1 MAHSAVRL
9 PTPFAHPLPVDTFP
23 LRGTADVARR
33 DGAPCGTITRM
44 RHGAAVIGRT
54 ALVAGLV
61 LTGLIGCSPAPRTPP
76 GMFSVYLGEPQ
87 RPLVPGNTTETEGA
101 KAIGALWSSLVTF
114 DERTRTVTYD
124 GAAKSVTSEDNVRWT
139 ITLKPGWTFH
149 DGTPVTAQSYVKAWN
164 YTALSTNAQGASYFF
179 SNIEGYDA
187 LQGDGD
193 AAPAATE
200 MTGLRALDPVTI
212 EVTLA
217 EPFAIY
223 PLTLGYSAFDPL
235 PEAFYTDP
243 VAFGKKPIGNGPF
256 RAETEWVRGRGMT
269 LSRYDDYAGED
280 KAKARGV
287 VLRVYTELSTAY
299 TDVLAGNLDV
309 LRGLP
314 PDAYASAPDIFG
326 DRYLQQP
333 SPDITSLGF
342 PLYDQRYAD
351 VRVRRALSMA
361 IDREAITNA
370 IFLGTRVPA
379 DSFAPPTV
387 LGYRADACGTW
398 CEYRPEEAKAL
409 LTEAGFDTTAPV
421 DIWFNAG
428 AGHDGWMTAVGNMF
442 RKIGLSY
449 RLRGNLQFNEFLS
462 KRDAREMTGPFRLG
476 WVMDYPSIENFLAPQ
491 YATAALAPAGSNT
504 TFYSNAAFDAALAAG
519 DRAPSIEAASTAY
532 ERAEDI
538 LVDDLPAAPLFS
550 GVDQTVWTKRVSQIR
565 YNILG
570 EVVLQDVVV
579 DGTAM

>member
-1 MAHSAVRL
+1 MS
-9 PTPFAHPLPVDTFP
+9 PM
-23 LRGTADVARR
+23 RR
-33 DGAPCGTITRM
+33 
-44 RHGAAVIGRT
+44 AAGLIGRV
-54 ALVAGLV
+54 ALMAVLVLAGL
-61 LTGLIGCSPAPRTPP
+61 TGCSPAPSTPP

-87 RPLVPGNTTETEGA
+87 RPLIPGNTTESEGS

-114 DERTRTVTYD
+114 DEGSRTVTYD
-124 GAAKSVTSEDNVRWT
+124 GAAESVTSPDNIRWT
-139 ITLKPGWTFH
+139 IKLKKGWTFH

-179 SNIEGYDA
+179 SNVAGYDA
-187 LQGDGD
+187 LQGSGEGD
-193 AAPAATE
+193 PAAEPTATA
-200 MTGLRALDPVTI
+200 MSGLRAVDPATI

-235 PEAFYTDP
+235 PEVFYADP

-256 RAETEWVRGRGMT
+256 KADTEWVRGRGMT
-269 LSRYDDYAGED
+269 LSRYDDYAGAD

-314 PDAYASAPDIFG
+314 PDAYASAKDIFG

-342 PLYDQRYAD
+342 PLYDKRYAD

-387 LGYRADACGTW
+387 VGYRADACGRW
-398 CEYRPEEAKAL
+398 CEYRPDEAKAL
-409 LTEAGFDTTAPV
+409 LAEAGFDTSVPV

-442 RKIGLSY
+442 RKIGLTY

-462 KRDAREMTGPFRLG
+462 KRDAKEMTGPFRLA

-504 TFYSNAAFDAALAAG
+504 TFYSNPAFDDALTAG
-519 DRAPSIEAASTAY
+519 DRAPSIEAASSAY
-532 ERAEDI
+532 EQAEEV
-538 LVDDLPAAPLFS
+538 LVEDLPAAPLFC
-550 GVDQTVWTKRVSQIR
+550 GVDQTVWTKKVSQIR

-579 DGTAM
+579 DGQAV

>member
-1 MAHSAVRL
+1 MS
-9 PTPFAHPLPVDTFP
+9 PM
-23 LRGTADVARR
+23 RR
-33 DGAPCGTITRM
+33 
-44 RHGAAVIGRT
+44 AAGVIGRAALAA
-54 ALVAGLV
+54 ALVLAGL
-61 LTGLIGCSPAPRTPP
+61 TGCSPAPSTPP

-87 RPLVPGNTTETEGA
+87 RPLIPGNTTETEGG
-101 KAIGALWSSLVTF
+101 KVIGALWSPLVTF
-114 DERTRTVTYD
+114 DERSRTVTYD
-124 GAAKSVTSEDNVRWT
+124 GAAESVTSTDNIRWT
-139 ITLKPGWTFH
+139 ITLKDGWTFH

-179 SNIEGYDA
+179 SNVEGYDA
-187 LQGDGD
+187 LQGPGEGEDE
-193 AAPAATE
+193 AAPAASE
-200 MTGLRALDPVTI
+200 MSGLRVVDDTTI

-235 PEAFYTDP
+235 PEAFYADP
-243 VAFGKKPIGNGPF
+243 AVFGKKPIGNGPF
-256 RAETEWVRGRGMT
+256 KADTEWVRGRGMT
-269 LSRYDDYAGED
+269 LSRYDDYAGPD

-309 LRGLP
+309 LKGLP
-314 PDAYASAPDIFG
+314 PDAYASAQDIFR

-342 PLYDQRYAD
+342 PLYDKRYAD

-387 LGYRADACGTW
+387 VGYRADACGRW
-398 CEYRPEEAKAL
+398 CEYRPEEARTL
-409 LTEAGFDTTAPV
+409 LAEAGFDTSAPV

-442 RKIGLSY
+442 RKIGLTY

-462 KRDAREMTGPFRLG
+462 KRDAKEMTGPFRLA

-504 TFYSNAAFDAALAAG
+504 TFYSNPAFDAALAAG
-519 DRAPSIEAASTAY
+519 DRAPTIDAASTAY
-532 ERAEDI
+532 EQAEEV
-538 LVDDLPAAPLFS
+538 LVADLPAAPLFC
-550 GVDQTVWTKRVSQIR
+550 GVDQTVWTKKVSGIR

-570 EVVLQDVVV
+570 EVVLQDIVV
-579 DGTAM
+579 DGKAV